1 MMRFMLPGEGELNDP
16 YPGSIC
22 WVFFTFMSGHPLTGR
37 LGRKGCLK
45 HSDKSLILHRTL
57 GLSSLLKCLGV
68 EWSQIRER
76 LTACRVGWGWRCGT
90 TLQSQTLLN
99 QEHPH
104 PLTLFQRQPPCPLSW
119 NIKPFLQIQK
129 GALWR
134 QINHRGEKNSKT
146 HFIWQPVL

>member
-1 MMRFMLPGEGELNDP
+1 MMRFMFPGEGDLNDP
-16 YPGSIC
+16 LPGSVC

-45 HSDKSLILHRTL
+45 HSDKSLILHRIL
-57 GLSSLLKCLGV
+57 SLSSLLKCLGV
-68 EWSQIRER
+68 EWSQMRKR
-76 LTACRVGWGWRCGT
+76 LAACRVGWGWRCGT

-104 PLTLFQRQPPCPLSW
+104 PLPVFHNNPHAHFHGTLNHSCKFKREPLETNQPL
-119 NIKPFLQIQK
+119 
-129 GALWR
+129 
-134 QINHRGEKNSKT
+134 RGENSKT